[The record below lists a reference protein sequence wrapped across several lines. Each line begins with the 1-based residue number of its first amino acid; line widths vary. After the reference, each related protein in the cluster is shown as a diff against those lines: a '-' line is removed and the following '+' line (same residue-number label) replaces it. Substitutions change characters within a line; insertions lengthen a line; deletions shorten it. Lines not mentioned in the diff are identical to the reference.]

1 MDICLDYLVIEGTR
15 RYNTK
20 CPHCQL
26 GNAQRVDMDT
36 KAADNALGDVL
47 LDCDMSYQ
55 TQKKTYLGKYFQG
68 THKGYI
74 NP

>member
-1 MDICLDYLVIEGTR
+1 MDIRLDYLVIEGTR
-15 RYNTK
+15 RYNMK
-20 CPHCQL
+20 CPHCQV

-36 KAADNALGDVL
+36 KAADSALGDVL